1 MKTMSGHEGIHQ
13 ASGRARLF
21 ELLQAVMQRCMTR
34 WRRLAVWPPVGRVQF
49 GSLRRTTP
57 ISRVFG
63 LDRGDRERCIDIVFI
78 ERFLKAHQSDIR
90 GRVLEIGDDRYTTR
104 YGGAKVDQRDVLH
117 VRPGG
122 GATIVADLT
131 SADAIASESFDC
143 IICTQTLQFIYDVH
157 AAVRTLHRILR
168 PGGVLLASFT
178 GISQISRYDM
188 DRWGDYWRFTTASA
202 RRLLEECWPPDQ
214 VVVQSEG
221 NALLAVAYLHGLTVD
236 ELRPEELATR
246 NDDFQLVIT
255 ARAVKPVMQ
264 KGERP

>member
-1 MKTMSGHEGIHQ
+1 MD
-13 ASGRARLF
+13 
-21 ELLQAVMQRCMTR
+21 LLQAAGRPGWRVWRVKILQALLQRCLAQ
-34 WRRLAVWPPVGRVQF
+34 WRRLSVRPPVGRVQF

-63 LDRGDRERCIDIVFI
+63 LDRGERGRCIDIVFI
-78 ERFLKAHQSDIR
+78 ERFLDAHRSDIR
-90 GRVLEIGDDRYTTR
+90 GRVLEIGDDRYTR
-104 YGGAKVDQRDVLH
+104 RFGGANVDHRDVLH

-122 GATIVADLT
+122 AGATIVADLT
-131 SADAIASESFDC
+131 SGDAMASESFDC

-202 RRLLEECWPPDQ
+202 RRLFEECWPPAQ
-214 VVVQSEG
+214 VTVDSRG

-236 ELRPEELATR
+236 ELRPEEVEAR
-246 NDDFQLVIT
+246 DDDFQLVIT
-255 ARAVKPVMQ
+255 VRAVKPDVH
-264 KGERP
+264 KKDRP